1 MKRSEM
7 RHERVNVSALV
18 RNLAK
23 EFEQSD
29 PERKVEFVLE
39 DGIVVEGDQ
48 RLLRVVLETC
58 YATRGNSSAI
68 SLKRV
73 EFGLTEIEG
82 TPMYFVRD
90 NGVNFDM
97 AYAVKLLG
105 AFQRLHRT
113 SEFSGTGIRLATVQ
127 RSVRR
132 HGGSVWAERVVGQG
146 ATFYFTL

>member
-58 YATRGNSSAI
+58 YATRGNAPAI
-68 SLKRV
+68 SIKR
-73 EFGLTEIEG
+73 
-82 TPMYFVRD
+82 
-90 NGVNFDM
+90 
-97 AYAVKLLG
+97 A
-105 AFQRLHRT
+105 
-113 SEFSGTGIRLATVQ
+113 
-127 RSVRR
+127 
-132 HGGSVWAERVVGQG
+132 
-146 ATFYFTL
+146 